1 MGIRNAMVVLAERGM
16 SQGDIARE
24 LGVARCTVNRV
35 LMRFQTT
42 QSVAPNKSTG
52 RPRSTTARQYRYL
65 LRMIRRKRSLSS
77 RMLQGRLVAD
87 LGLRVS
93 REMVN
98 RRLLENGLPS
108 RRPLKF
114 PKMTLEHRRQ
124 RRAWARRYQ
133 NRTLAHW
140 RHVIFADESRFL
152 LYMQDGRLRVRRQ
165 RGEVL
170 NEECMAETVAFGGGS
185 VHVWGAFCISGTA
198 PLVIL
203 DRNVNGLVYRD
214 ILRNTLLPYARGVY
228 GHNFRYQDDNARPHR
243 ARVVTDFL
251 AQEGVI
257 GMDQPP
263 RSPDVNPIEHLW
275 SDMSR
280 ELLTMDNP
288 PQTLPQLRQALL
300 DIWQNITVPRM
311 QKLVESMPRRVQAV
325 IDARGVLTGY

>member
-1 MGIRNAMVVLAERGM
+1 METIIVISDTTRTTGGRSGTSCEPRNGEQTLV
-16 SQGDIARE
+16 RE
-24 LGVARCTVNRV
+24 WATVT
-35 LMRFQTT
+35 QTT
-42 QSVAPNKSTG
+42 K
-52 RPRSTTARQYRYL
+52 
-65 LRMIRRKRSLSS
+65 
-77 RMLQGRLVAD
+77 
-87 LGLRVS
+87 VS
-93 REMVN
+93 RDDIGTSSPASC
-98 RRLLENGLPS
+98 LD
-108 RRPLKF
+108 
-114 PKMTLEHRRQ
+114 
-124 RRAWARRYQ
+124 Q
-133 NRTLAHW
+133 NLTLAHW

-243 ARVVTDFL
+243 ARVVTDFI

-257 GMDQPP
+257 CMDQPP

-325 IDARGVLTGY
+325 IDARGGPTRY